1 MTYEKKPPLPSCCTC
16 RRFKIPRE
24 RVLSEHL
31 EFVLVAA
38 PSPYDTGQVLPFVYE
53 TEHDIGDKLKMIL
66 ELNKLN
72 MIPCDTGQVLPFVY
86 HNEQHV
92 HRHFGVTVLFSF

>member
-1 MTYEKKPPLPSCCTC
+1 
-16 RRFKIPRE
+16 
-24 RVLSEHL
+24 
-31 EFVLVAA
+31 
-38 PSPYDTGQVLPFVYE
+38 VLPFVYE

-66 ELNKLN
+66 ELNKLS